1 MFANCEFMNQFLL
14 LLALCVFDFLVIVT
28 VILLKGIP
36 TIDENHSLKLL
47 LPVVHP
53 LMNLTWIMS
62 IYLTVLLAIERFM
75 VICWTNLKTKHYTK
89 KRTKVYLLFT
99 FVFVVIY
106 NIPKCMEYTWETHTI
121 RTGKGSLISEF
132 GPMCE
137 EVLFNCTNVSF
148 QFYVFSIVDRF
159 HIMRVFFSL
168 K

>member
-1 MFANCEFMNQFLL
+1 MNQFLL

-36 TIDENHSLKLL
+36 TIEENHSLKLL

-99 FVFVVIY
+99 FVFVGIY
-106 NIPKCMEYTWETHTI
+106 NIPKCMEYTLWCRITVLHAYWFL
-121 RTGKGSLISEF
+121 RFFPYQHGLF
-132 GPMCE
+132 GPTR
-137 EVLFNCTNVSF
+137 L
-148 QFYVFSIVDRF
+148 
-159 HIMRVFFSL
+159 L
-168 K
+168 KFR

>member
-1 MFANCEFMNQFLL
+1 MSSKIPKKILCQIILHQWFWSFGLPIQQAVSLSYMFLFTF
-14 LLALCVFDFLVIVT
+14 LALCIFDFLVVVT

-53 LMNLTWIMS
+53 LMNLTWMMS

-75 VICWTNLKTKHYTK
+75 VICWTNLKTKYYTK
-89 KRTKVYLLFT
+89 KGTKVYLVFT
-99 FVFVVIY
+99 FVFVAIY
-106 NIPKCMEYTWETHTI
+106 NIPKCMEYTWETQTI

-137 EVLFNCTNVSF
+137 EVGHF
-148 QFYVFSIVDRF
+148 
-159 HIMRVFFSL
+159 
-168 K
+168 